1 MVFTMEQVLASHGMW
16 LGLVVVFLGGLAL
29 NLTPCV
35 FPMIP
40 VTLAFFSGQA
50 AGRVGYATW
59 LGVVYV
65 AGMSLMYAILGMAA
79 ASTGALFGSWLQHP
93 LVLVGLA
100 GLVTALALSMFG
112 LYELR
117 PPRWVTRRLGEAKSG
132 TAGALVMGL
141 TVGLIAAPC
150 IGPFIL
156 GLLVF
161 VSELA
166 NPWAGFGIFLT
177 LGLGMG
183 LPYVF
188 VGALANQMSRW
199 PKAGAWLVWIKRAL
213 GVVLIGLALYFLKP
227 VVAAVM
233 PAAPTAGAA
242 RAPTWQPYTPQ
253 RLEQALQEGRP
264 VLVDIYADW
273 CLPCVEMDHVTFRH
287 PEVVRALEPFATL
300 RVDATQRVPPN
311 AEPLLERYQV
321 FGVPTLLVFDA
332 EGRERPDL
340 RVNGFVP
347 PKELLTRLADAREPS

>member
-1 MVFTMEQVLASHGMW
+1 M
-16 LGLVVVFLGGLAL
+16 
-29 NLTPCV
+29 

-65 AGMSLMYAILGMAA
+65 AGMSLMYAILGLVAA
-79 ASTGALFGSWLQHP
+79 RTGAILGSWLQHP
-93 LVLVGLA
+93 LVLIGLA

-227 VVAAVM
+227 VAASVM
-233 PAAPTAGAA
+233 PARPEFSGAGGPAAPRSTA
-242 RAPTWQPYTPQ
+242 RAPVWQPYTPQ

-287 PEVVRALEPFATL
+287 PEVVQALESFATL
-300 RVDATQRVPPN
+300 RVDATQRIPPRAEELLERYQVPPH
-311 AEPLLERYQV
+311 AEELLERYQV

-332 EGRERPDL
+332 QGRERPDL
-340 RVNGFVP
+340 RINGFVT
-347 PKELLTRLADAREPS
+347 PKELLTRLAEAREPL